1 MKSGFH
7 HFIDHAQKYGN
18 QHRSLYALSIMILFW
33 AMFDTVITYIT
44 PLVLTEHG
52 LSNTMMGIIIGSSSV
67 FGALFDLFMT
77 KIAPRATFRR
87 LFLAMFAICL
97 IYPLILWQAKSI
109 WMFLLAMALWGVY
122 YDLVNFGK
130 FNFIGR
136 FQKMSEHSSSF
147 GIVEVFQAIGVS
159 LAPIFVGITIIS
171 VVTWQSFVLSWIFLG
186 IGVIFYLLLTVI
198 TRKQIPIIKSRETKN
213 ISRPHINYQLL
224 GKIAKTMLPV
234 LIATFVIYTIEG
246 FYWTVGPLFA
256 ENAFFGGPYAGLFL
270 TAFAIPPL
278 FTGWF
283 VGSIT
288 KRFHK
293 KRTAFFSLFIGS
305 GLIALFAFIPT
316 PLLTIPLNFIA
327 GIFIA
332 LSYPALS
339 GAYADYVSE
348 RPEVEKDIIALE
360 DMAMNTGYIIGPM
373 IAGMLADMVG
383 FDYAFT
389 IIGICGAIVAIML
402 IWKTP
407 KNIIIPMN

>member
-7 HFIDHAQKYGN
+7 HFVTHAQKYGN

-33 AMFDTVITYIT
+33 AMFDTVVTYIT

-52 LSNTMMGIIIGSSSV
+52 LSNTMMGIIVGSSSV
-67 FGALFDLFMT
+67 FGALFDLIMT
-77 KIAPRATFRR
+77 KIAPRANFRR

-97 IYPLILWQAKSI
+97 VYPLILWQAKSI

-130 FNFIGR
+130 FNFVGR
-136 FQKMSEHSSSF
+136 FQRESEHSSSF
-147 GIVEVFQAIGVS
+147 GVVEVFQSIGVS
-159 LAPIFVGITIIS
+159 LAPVFVGITIVS
-171 VVTWQSFVLSWIFLG
+171 VVTWQSFVLSWVFLG
-186 IGVIFYLLLTVI
+186 IGVIFYVLLTVI
-198 TRKQIPIIKSRETKN
+198 TRKQNPIIKSQESKQIR
-213 ISRPHINYQLL
+213 RPHINYKLL
-224 GKIAKTMLPV
+224 GKIGKTMLPV
-234 LIATFVIYTIEG
+234 LMATFLLYTIEG

-256 ENAFFGGPYAGLFL
+256 EDAFLGGPLTGLFL
-270 TAFAIPPL
+270 TAFTLPPL

-293 KRTAFFSLFIGS
+293 KRTAFFSLFVGS
-305 GLIALFAFIPT
+305 SLIALFTFIPT

-332 LSYPALS
+332 LTYPALS
-339 GAYADYVSE
+339 SAYADYIGES
-348 RPEVEKDIIALE
+348 PDVEKDIIALE
-360 DMAMNTGYIIGPM
+360 DMAMNAGYIIGPM

-383 FDYAFT
+383 FASAFT
-389 IIGICGAIVAIML
+389 AVGLCGAVVAIFL
-402 IWKTP
+402 LWKTP
-407 KNIIIPMN
+407 KNITIPVR

>member
-7 HFIDHAQKYGN
+7 HFIAHAQKYGN

-33 AMFDTVITYIT
+33 TMFDTVVTYVT
-44 PLVLTEHG
+44 PLILTEHG
-52 LSNTMMGIIIGSSSV
+52 LSNTIMGIIIGSSSV
-67 FGALFDLFMT
+67 FGALFDLIIT
-77 KIAPRATFRR
+77 KIAPQATFRR

-97 IYPLILWQAKSI
+97 VYPLILWQAKSI

-136 FQKMSEHSSSF
+136 FQKESEHSSSF
-147 GIVEVFQAIGVS
+147 GVTEVFRAIGVS
-159 LAPIFVGITIIS
+159 LAPVFVGITIVS

-186 IGVIFYLLLTVI
+186 IGVIFYLLLATI
-198 TRKQIPIIKSRETKN
+198 TRKQNPIIKFEEKKQ
-213 ISRPHINYQLL
+213 ILRPRTNYRLL
-224 GKIAKTMLPV
+224 WKIGKTMLPV
-234 LIATFVIYTIEG
+234 LIATFVLYSIEG

-256 ENAFFGGPYAGLFL
+256 EDAFLGGPYAGLFL
-270 TAFAIPPL
+270 TAFGIPPL

-293 KRTAFFSLFIGS
+293 KRTAFFSLLIGS
-305 GLIALFAFIPT
+305 SLIALFAFIPT
-316 PLLTIPLNFIA
+316 PFLTIPLNFIV

-332 LSYPALS
+332 LSYPALG
-339 GAYADYVSE
+339 GAFADYVAE
-348 RPEVEKDIIALE
+348 RPGVEKDIIALE
-360 DMAMNTGYIIGPM
+360 DMATNAGYVIGPM

-383 FDYAFT
+383 FANAFT
-389 IIGICGAIVAIML
+389 AVGVCGAVVAIFL

-407 KNIIIPMN
+407 KNITIPAR